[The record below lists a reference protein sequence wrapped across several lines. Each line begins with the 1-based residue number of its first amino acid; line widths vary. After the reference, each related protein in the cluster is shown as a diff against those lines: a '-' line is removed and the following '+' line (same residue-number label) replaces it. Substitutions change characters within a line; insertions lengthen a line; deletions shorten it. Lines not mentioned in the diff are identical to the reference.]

1 MTIENII
8 KNEVLTNCSQM
19 IRQLSEVDMTLV
31 ECHFN
36 IFIRD
41 DFSEPPEGYEIMEYT
56 TQGLPGVPSDRVLY
70 QWVHD
75 DSGRCEDGF
84 SSFYEA
90 VQDAFEDSGDEP
102 PTQEA
107 LEHWI
112 VSDWLADKL
121 EEIGA
126 CIDHDVYGLCIW
138 GRTETGQSL
147 TMDSDLKAVKELVD
161 WKLEQLNK

>member
-1 MTIENII
+1 MTIENIVR
-8 KNEVLTNCSQM
+8 NEVLTNCSQLV
-19 IRQLSEVDMTLV
+19 RQLSEENISFL
-31 ECHFN
+31 ESHFS
-36 IFIRD
+36 IFMRD
-41 DFSEPPEGYEIMEYT
+41 DYSEPPEGYEIVNKGDDGYA
-56 TQGLPGVPSDRVLY
+56 
-70 QWVHD
+70 WV
-75 DSGRCEDGF
+75 SGEGECEQSF
-84 SSFYEA
+84 SSFTEA
-90 VQDAFEDSGDEP
+90 VQNAFEDSGDEP

-161 WKLEQLNK
+161 WQIEQAMNRG

>member
-8 KNEVLTNCSQM
+8 KNEVLTNCSQLVQ
-19 IRQLSEVDMTLV
+19 QLSEVDMTLV

-41 DFSEPPEGYEIMEYT
+41 DFSEPPEGYEIVNKGDDGYT
-56 TQGLPGVPSDRVLY
+56 
-70 QWVHD
+70 WA
-75 DSGRCEDGF
+75 SGEGECEECF
-84 SSFYEA
+84 SSFTEA

-102 PTQEA
+102 PMDEA

-126 CIDHDVYGLCIW
+126 CVDEDVYGLCIW
-138 GRTETGQSL
+138 GRTESGQSL
-147 TMDSDLKAVKELVD
+147 TMDSDLRAVQELVD
-161 WKLEQLNK
+161 RQIEQAMNRG

>member
-8 KNEVLTNCSQM
+8 KSEVFTNCSQLV
-19 IRQLSEVDMTLV
+19 RQLSEENISFV
-31 ECHFN
+31 ESHFS

-41 DFSEPPEGYEIMEYT
+41 DFSEPPEGYEVVNKGDHGYVWFN
-56 TQGLPGVPSDRVLY
+56 G
-70 QWVHD
+70 
-75 DSGRCEDGF
+75 EDESENVF
-84 SSFYEA
+84 TSFTEA

-102 PTQEA
+102 PTDEA

-121 EEIGA
+121 EQVGA

-138 GRTETGQSL
+138 GRTESGQSL
-147 TMDSDLKAVKELVD
+147 TMDSDLKAVQELVD
-161 WKLEQLNK
+161 RQIEQAMNKG